1 MVNKRS
7 HSVTQDPCFIYVCA
21 CVFEKKKVFFY
32 YIKLI
37 LCQQMYDISKTDELL
52 ADCEN

>member
-7 HSVTQDPCFIYVCA
+7 HSVTQDTCFIYVCA
-21 CVFEKKKVFFY
+21 CVFEKKKVFFLLY
-32 YIKLI
+32 QI